1 MVTDK
6 TKDQISIGIR
16 FPDNDFYFAIN
27 AFLEGV
33 QKRYTHSLD
42 GKWHDDKEKNREHVV
57 EMFNE
62 TIVSFFLLYQ
72 NFDTHAYR
80 VKSLKEYLKIKKEYV
95 FIGDEINEY
104 ISKCDGWDNSEFHY
118 FFGVTGQVN
127 TI

>member
-1 MVTDK
+1 MVNEK
-6 TKDQISIGIR
+6 TADQIIIGIR

-27 AFLEGV
+27 AFLEAV
-33 QKRYTHSLD
+33 QKHYTHSLD
-42 GKWHDDKEKNREHVV
+42 GKWHEDKEKNREHVV

-80 VKSLKEYLKIKKEYV
+80 VNSLKDYLKITKEYV
-95 FIGDEINEY
+95 FIGDEVKQY
-104 ISKCDGWDNSEFHY
+104 IEKCDNWDNSEFHY
-118 FFGVTGQVN
+118 FFGVTGQIY